1 MNFSPIRYHP
11 AQVSIT
17 LQSLTASGS
26 DAIAFIQGQ
35 STQKLSDIWQFHA
48 FVERTGKLESYF
60 LARQHDGKVEI
71 LAHDELKSKIQGRF
85 DKYVISEDVALF
97 ESEAKNLWL
106 ALGPGVHTNH
116 GVGNLAGEHC
126 YISFTKWPKLEV
138 VSEEIWNDWC
148 YWQGIPS
155 LSKPEDIG
163 ELITQTILFQAAV
176 DLRKGCFPGQEV
188 VAKIVNIRGAA
199 WAPTLLVLESG
210 NFPRKWEIELEGK
223 VVAKIEPHTNF
234 SEKYFRAQVLR
245 DVRVDGLKLSSDD
258 GQVYRTQNFPRYK
271 RSPVEKALEL
281 YHIGTDA
288 FRVGDETLAKEAWE
302 RAIEIDPTFADA
314 YESMGVML
322 GRQKKYVDAE
332 AWMRKLLEVDPQSVM
347 AHTNLS
353 LFLMQQDRIQEAE
366 DHKAKATVASFASF
380 GRKAAEERVQK
391 EEAQKLELERVKR
404 EGMFRQVLEIDPED
418 ALANYGLGGLCLER
432 GQFQDAVKYLDQVIQ
447 SDPNYAVAYLA
458 LGKALQALHESE
470 RAKAIWEQGIK
481 IAAKKGELMPAN
493 EMQSL
498 LLSLN

>member
-1 MNFSPIRYHP
+1 MNFSPFRYHP
-11 AQVSIT
+11 AQVSIS

-26 DAIAFIQGQ
+26 DAISFIQGQ
-35 STQKLSDIWQFHA
+35 STQKLSGEWQFHA

-60 LARQHDGKVEI
+60 LAREHNNKVE
-71 LAHDELKSKIQGRF
+71 LLVHHELKTKVQERF
-85 DKYVISEDVALF
+85 DKYVISEDVTVF
-97 ESEAKNLWL
+97 ESETKNIWL
-106 ALGPGVHTNH
+106 ASGPVFSATQGRA
-116 GVGNLAGEHC
+116 NLAGEAC
-126 YISFTKWPKLEV
+126 FLSYEKWPALTV
-138 VSEEIWNDWC
+138 VSEETWNDWC

-155 LSKPEDIG
+155 LNSPEAIG

-210 NFPRKWEIELEGK
+210 NFPSNWEIELEGK
-223 VVAKIEPHTNF
+223 VVAKIESHANHL
-234 SEKYFRAQVLR
+234 EKYFRAQVLR
-245 DVRVDGLKLSSDD
+245 DVRVDGLKLIASD
-258 GQVYRTQNFPRYK
+258 GQIYRTQNFPRYK
-271 RSPVEKALEL
+271 RSPAEKALEL

-288 FRVGDETLAKEAWE
+288 FRIGDEVLAKEAWE
-302 RAIEIDPTFADA
+302 CAIVIDPSFADA

-322 GRQKKYVDAE
+322 GRQKKYVEAE

-366 DHKAKATVASFASF
+366 DHKAKATVATFASF

-447 SDPNYAVAYLA
+447 SDPHYAVAYLA
-458 LGKALQALHESE
+458 LGKALQALNDPE